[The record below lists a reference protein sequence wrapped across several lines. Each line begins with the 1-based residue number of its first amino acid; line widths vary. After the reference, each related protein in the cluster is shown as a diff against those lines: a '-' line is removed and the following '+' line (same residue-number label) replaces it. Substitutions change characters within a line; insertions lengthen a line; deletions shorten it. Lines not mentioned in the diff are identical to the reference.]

1 MINHFIK
8 LTLILLL
15 VFTPVA
21 FGAMDLWAFSLM
33 ELGILFM
40 MILWALQFG
49 IISKLRPHCLTGGQA
64 NSKLKTRNSE
74 FQTSNSQLR
83 TWNLILL
90 SLFLCLILFQMIP
103 LPSGL
108 IKALSPE
115 TYDLRHYLL
124 KDIGPQPSALS
135 LELSAKSF
143 PLSLV
148 PFSTQVEFFKW
159 LTLIGLFLLLQYWT
173 PRDKGR
179 RWFNPFITVIFM
191 MGVLESLYGM
201 FEVFSGHNQA
211 LNIKLGDSSVA
222 GTFISRNYF
231 AGYLLMV
238 IPLSIGYLLSR
249 KEFQAFRFPGWR
261 NWLPSL
267 HGKTLLIGF
276 GAMVMILSLLFSA
289 SRMGITSLLFSFIL
303 IVILLRSVHG
313 EKKLFRVPVLI
324 LVLALF
330 WAAWIG
336 LDVTINRFFEVTE
349 SFEARWTMW
358 MNTFRIIED
367 FPLLGSGLG
376 TFAQVFPRY
385 RTFHVIGLATHAEN
399 DFLQLASEVGL
410 VGMGLLLILFVALF
424 YKALTGI
431 RSVSRGEPG
440 RYIGIGG
447 LVGILAL
454 MLHSTVEAN
463 IQIPA
468 NSFLFT
474 VIFALILRL
483 PDSSHRGSAHSR
495 NSP

>member
-1 MINHFIK
+1 MIDRMIG

-15 VFTPVA
+15 VFTPIA

-33 ELGILFM
+33 ELGILFV
-40 MILWALQFG
+40 IVLWALQLG
-49 IISKLRPHCLTGGQA
+49 VISLSRTPNSNLTFIRQSA
-64 NSKLKTRNSE
+64 IRIP
-74 FQTSNSQLR
+74 Q
-83 TWNLILL
+83 WILL
-90 SLFLCLILFQMIP
+90 GLFLCLILFQMTP

-108 IKALSPE
+108 VKALSPQ

-124 KDIGPQPSALS
+124 KDVGLQPSALG
-135 LELSAKSF
+135 LEPLAKSF
-143 PLSLV
+143 SLSLV

-159 LTLIGLFLLLQYWT
+159 LTLIGLFLLLQYWN
-173 PRDKGR
+173 PPDKGR
-179 RWFNPFITVIFM
+179 RWFTPFVIVIFM
-191 MGVLESLYGM
+191 MGILESLYGM

-211 LNIKLGDSSVA
+211 LNIKLDDSSVA

-238 IPLSIGYLLSR
+238 IPISIGFLLSR
-249 KEFQAFRFPGWR
+249 EEFQAFRFRGWR

-276 GAMVMILSLLFSA
+276 GAMVMILSLFFSA
-289 SRMGITSLLFSFIL
+289 SRMGITSLLFSFLL

-313 EKKLFRVPVLI
+313 ERKISRVPILI
-324 LVLALF
+324 LALALF

-349 SFEARWTMW
+349 SFESRWTMW
-358 MNTFRIIED
+358 MNTFRIIKD
-367 FPLLGSGLG
+367 FPLLGTGLG
-376 TFAQVFPRY
+376 TFSQVFPRY
-385 RTFHVIGLATHAEN
+385 RTFHVMGLATHAEN
-399 DFLQLASEVGL
+399 DFLQLASEAGL
-410 VGMGLLLILFVALF
+410 AGMGLLLILFVSFF
-424 YKALTGI
+424 YKALSGI
-431 RSVSRGEPG
+431 RSISLGDPG

-468 NSFLFT
+468 NSFLF
-474 VIFALILRL
+474 VFIFALILRL
-483 PDSSHRGSAHSR
+483 PDSSHKRWSHDQDATSTH
-495 NSP
+495 

>member
-1 MINHFIK
+1 MIDRIIG

-15 VFTPVA
+15 IFTPVA
-21 FGAMDLWAFSLM
+21 FGAMDLWAFSIM
-33 ELGILFM
+33 ELGILFVVL
-40 MILWALQFG
+40 LWALQWG
-49 IISKLRPHCLTGGQA
+49 IISKLRTP
-64 NSKLKTRNSE
+64 
-74 FQTSNSQLR
+74 NSQLR
-83 TWNLILL
+83 NWNLILL
-90 SLFLCLILFQMIP
+90 GLFLCLILFQMIP

-108 IKALSPE
+108 IKALSPQ

-124 KDIGPQPSALS
+124 KDIGLQPATFS
-135 LELSAKSF
+135 LELLAKNFS
-143 PLSLV
+143 LSLV
-148 PFSTQVEFFKW
+148 PFSTRVEFFKW
-159 LTLIGLFLLLQYWT
+159 LTLIGLFLLLQCWN
-173 PRDKGR
+173 PPDKRR
-179 RWFNPFITVIFM
+179 RWYIPFITAIFM

-201 FEVFSGHNQA
+201 FEIFSGHKQA
-211 LNIKLGDSSVA
+211 LNIKLEDSSVA

-238 IPLSIGYLLSR
+238 IPLSIGFLLSR
-249 KEFQAFRFPGWR
+249 EEFQSFRFRGWR

-276 GAMVMILSLLFSA
+276 GAMVMILSLFFSA

-313 EKKLFRVPVLI
+313 EKKMSRVPILI

-358 MNTFRIIED
+358 MNTFRIVKD

-385 RTFHVIGLATHAEN
+385 RTFHVIGLASHAEN
-399 DFLQLASEVGL
+399 DFLQLASEAGL
-410 VGMGLLLILFVALF
+410 IGMGLLLILFVSFF
-424 YKALTGI
+424 YKALSGI
-431 RSVSRGEPG
+431 RSISRGDPG

-468 NSFLFT
+468 NSFLYTFL
-474 VIFALILRL
+474 FGLILRL
-483 PDSSHRGSAHSR
+483 PDSSHRESAHSH
-495 NSP
+495 NGA